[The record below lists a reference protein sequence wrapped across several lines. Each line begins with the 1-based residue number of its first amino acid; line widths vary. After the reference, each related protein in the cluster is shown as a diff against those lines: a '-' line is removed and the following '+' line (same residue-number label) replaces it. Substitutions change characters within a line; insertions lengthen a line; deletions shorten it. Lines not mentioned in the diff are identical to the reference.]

1 VGTLVSFWC
10 AFELLI
16 PFLDWN
22 GIRGWASF
30 RERKKIQQLAL
41 MARAYGRTHTGL
53 IRLETRAAS
62 VCENPPERVFS
73 LQVVLGER
81 AGVRVPAL
89 VAVSGG

>member
-1 VGTLVSFWC
+1 MS
-10 AFELLI
+10 
-16 PFLDWN
+16 
-22 GIRGWASF
+22 
-30 RERKKIQQLAL
+30 RKKKSAVGLDGKGVRPDELI
-41 MARAYGRTHTGL
+41 HTGL
-53 IRLETRAAS
+53 IHLETRAVS